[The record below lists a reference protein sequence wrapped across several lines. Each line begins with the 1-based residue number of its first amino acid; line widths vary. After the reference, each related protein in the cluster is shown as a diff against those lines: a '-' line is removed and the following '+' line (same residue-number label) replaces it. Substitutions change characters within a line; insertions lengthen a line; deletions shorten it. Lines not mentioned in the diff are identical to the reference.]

1 MGLNRVAL
9 QREMSPAR
17 FAWFER
23 PKDVKQL
30 WAAHPITE
38 LPDLNR
44 PSSLYAADFNGDG
57 RTDLL
62 VTERGGPGRLVVLF
76 NAGEQHFRPVVMGQT
91 SGILAAIL
99 VRGEIVTIQP
109 DGLYRWQPV
118 LPKTL

>member
-1 MGLNRVAL
+1 
-9 QREMSPAR
+9 MSPAR

-30 WAAHPITE
+30 WTAHAITE
-38 LPDLNR
+38 LPDLDH

-62 VTERGGPGRLVVLF
+62 VTERGGKGRLIVLF
-76 NAGEQHFRPVVMGQT
+76 NDGNQHFHPVVMGQT
-91 SGILAAIL
+91 GGIIAAIL
-99 VRGEIVTIQP
+99 LREEIIAVQS
-109 DGLYRWQPV
+109 DGLYRWQAV